1 MASPP
6 ANVSLKLTRPL
17 GFTSSFPWTLRCR
30 PGLLF
35 LRSPSKR
42 SLHTRS
48 MAPELHTETRN
59 ELAKSFDF
67 SSEERIYNWWESQG
81 YFKPSSKKDCEPFVI
96 AMPPANVTGA
106 LHMGHAMFVTLEDV
120 MIRHWRMRGKAALWI
135 PGTDHAGIATQLVVE
150 KMLLSQGVKRSEL
163 GREQFVARVWEWKKK
178 FGGTITN
185 QLRRLGASCD
195 WTRERFTLDR
205 QLSDAVVEA
214 FLHLHRKGLIYRGS
228 YMVNWSPSL
237 QTAVSDLEVEYSE
250 EPGSLYFFKY
260 PIADGGRDDYLP
272 IATTRPETLLG
283 DTAVAVHPEDERYA
297 KYVGR
302 MAIVPMSNGRKI
314 PVIADKY
321 VKREFGTGA
330 LKITPG
336 HDPND
341 YEIGKKFGLPIIN
354 IMNNDGSMNENAGNY
369 SGLDRFEARKK
380 LWEDLEAAGLAI
392 KIEPYTLNVP
402 RSQRGGEIVEPL
414 VSMQWF
420 VKIQPLAKKAL
431 EAVEEG
437 HLKIIPERFEKTYN
451 HWLSNIKDWCISR
464 QLWWGH
470 RIPVWYVK
478 GIRNDEYI
486 VARTEEDAYVL
497 ARKKFGDDCIL
508 EQDPDVLDTWF
519 SSGLWPFSTLGWP
532 DTTQADYARFYPTA
546 VMETGHDILFFWV
559 ARMVMMGIEFTGK
572 LPFSTIYLHG
582 LVRDSQGR
590 KMSKTLGNVI
600 DPLQSIAEYGTDAL
614 RFTLA
619 TGTTPGQDVNLS
631 PERLTAN
638 KGFTNKLWNAGKFI
652 HQNLP
657 PPSDELACRSLS
669 ESRFI
674 SQDDLHRLPQSEQW
688 ILSKL
693 HALVDD
699 VTTNYEK
706 LYLGEAGRAIYD
718 FFWSDFADWY
728 IEASKTRLYQHEYAP
743 SASIAQSV
751 LLYVFN
757 HVLRLLHPFM
767 PYVTEELWQGL
778 FKNEGA
784 LIVSPWP
791 TCNLPKNQE
800 AVQNFEIMQIL
811 IRSIRNARAEY
822 SVEPG
827 KRITAILVTT
837 GALQLFIEAEKAI
850 LFSLAK
856 LDPKSF
862 QLSSEIPDD
871 ANKAIQLVI
880 CEGLEVYLP
889 LSEMVDI
896 ENELLRLGK
905 QVSKMQLEFDGLSK
919 RLSSSNFVEKAPAA
933 VVQETRQK
941 AEELQ
946 EKLLIIKQRVTLLE
960 SMAVAPARD
969 ALIYT
974 NRLTDI
980 YLRGRRNDSS
990 GSSGE
995 KSALVKPHYYN
1006 HIVARGSDA
1015 IYKS

>member
-6 ANVSLKLTRPL
+6 ATAPLKLTRPF
-17 GFTSSFPWTLRCR
+17 GFPSSVPWTARYR
-30 PGLLF
+30 PRFLFSGL
-35 LRSPSKR
+35 SPQNSHKR
-42 SLHTRS
+42 SLPPRS
-48 MAPELHTETRN
+48 MAAELHTESRH
-59 ELAKSFDF
+59 ELPKNFEF
-67 SSEERIYNWWESQG
+67 SAEERIYNWWESQG

-96 AMPPANVTGA
+96 AMPPPNVTGA
-106 LHMGHAMFVTLEDV
+106 LHMGHAMFVTLEDI

-150 KMLLSQGVKRSEL
+150 KMLSSQGVKRSEL
-163 GREQFVARVWEWKKK
+163 GREEFVARVWEWKKK
-178 FGGTITN
+178 FGGAITN

-195 WTRERFTLDR
+195 WSRERFTLDK

-214 FLHLHRKGLIYRGS
+214 FMHLHSKGLIYRGS
-228 YMVNWSPSL
+228 YMVNWSPNL

-260 PIADGGRDDYLP
+260 PIADGGRDNYLP

-283 DTAVAVHPEDERYA
+283 DTAIAVHPEDERYA
-297 KYVGR
+297 MYVGK
-302 MAIVPMSNGRKI
+302 MAHVPMSNGRKI
-314 PVIADKY
+314 PVIADEY

-341 YEIGKKFGLPIIN
+341 YKMGKKFRLPIIN
-354 IMNNDGSMNENAGNY
+354 IMNKDGSMNENAGIY

-380 LWEDLEAAGLAI
+380 LWADLEAAGLAI

-420 VKIQPLAKKAL
+420 VRTKPLAKRAL

-437 HLKIIPERFEKTYN
+437 HLKIIPERFEKIYN
-451 HWLSNIKDWCISR
+451 HWLSKIEDWCISR

-478 GIRNDEYI
+478 GTENVDEYI

-497 ARKKFGDDCIL
+497 AREKFGNACVL

-532 DTTQADYARFYPTA
+532 DTSQEDYARFYPTA

-600 DPLQSIAEYGTDAL
+600 DPLESIAEYGTDAL

-619 TGTTPGQDVNLS
+619 TGSTPGQDVNLS
-631 PERLTAN
+631 SERLNAN

-652 HQNLP
+652 LQNFP
-657 PPSDELACRSLS
+657 PASDELVCTCSS
-669 ESRFI
+669 EGTFI
-674 SQDDLHRLPQSEQW
+674 SVDDFRRLPQSEQW
-688 ILSKL
+688 IVSKL

-699 VTTNYEK
+699 VTLSYEK
-706 LYLGEAGRAIYD
+706 LFLGEAGRAIYD

-743 SASIAQSV
+743 SAPIAQSV

-778 FKNEGA
+778 FGNKGA

-791 TCNLPKNQE
+791 TCNLPKNQV
-800 AVQNFEIMQIL
+800 AVQNFEIMQSL

-827 KRITAILVTT
+827 RRISAILVTT
-837 GALQLFIEAEKAI
+837 GALQLFIEEEKAV

-862 QLSSEIPDD
+862 QLSSETPVD
-871 ANKAIQLVI
+871 ANKAIQLVV

-905 QVSKMQLEFDGLSK
+905 QVSKMQSEFDGLSK
-919 RLSSSNFVEKAPAA
+919 RLSSINFVEKAPAA

-941 AEELQ
+941 AEELE
-946 EKLLIIKQRVTLLE
+946 EKLLIIKQRVTLLQ
-960 SMAVAPARD
+960 SMAVTPAR
-969 ALIYT
+969 
-974 NRLTDI
+974 
-980 YLRGRRNDSS
+980 RN
-990 GSSGE
+990 
-995 KSALVKPHYYN
+995 H
-1006 HIVARGSDA
+1006 
-1015 IYKS
+1015 